1 MFSITTPDSNALRVP
16 DDLLDTPPAAAT
28 PHAEGVNTR
37 SLR

>member
-16 DDLLDTPPAAAT
+16 DDLLDTPAT
-28 PHAEGVNTR
+28 PRAEGVNTR